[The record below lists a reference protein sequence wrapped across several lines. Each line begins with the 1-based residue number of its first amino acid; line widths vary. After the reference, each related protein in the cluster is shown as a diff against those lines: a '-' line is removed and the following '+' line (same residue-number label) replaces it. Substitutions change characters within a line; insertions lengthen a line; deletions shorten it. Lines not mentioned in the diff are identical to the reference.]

1 MKKLIFVLVAV
12 LGMSSTTFAQTNEK
26 EMKKAV
32 KAAQRIVKDAKDEM
46 ERADI
51 PDKRHAKQLIDQA
64 MQNDLLQNWDQMWLE
79 AAIVYREFYN
89 QENVKSYNGRY
100 DTVTMYNYL
109 TDWFKYTLK
118 ADSLEQIPNSK
129 GKTSKE
135 AREDLIPDVYKNMGG
150 LINGGI
156 FYFNHREDYAKA
168 YELFDTY
175 FTMAKHDA
183 IKDLAEADEYF
194 QNSKVNL
201 SYFPGLAAF
210 YQDKWADALKYFQI
224 AKDDEEYGEMATVYL
239 CECYGGLRDS
249 AQWLQ
254 SLKDG
259 LVKYPTKD
267 YFYSQLLNYYNLKN
281 DMGELEKFVQSMIE
295 IDPEKAYNYYVLGYI
310 AQQSKDYAK
319 AIEQYQV
326 AIDKDE
332 TLADAYN
339 NLGLCIMSQA
349 TEFMDSKS
357 KLNYRSAE
365 YKKALAEEKEY
376 YKKALPYYEK
386 LKTLEPDAVAKWGL
400 GLYTIYYKLDMEKEM
415 NQVEKQLKSKG
426 LI

>member
-1 MKKLIFVLVAV
+1 
-12 LGMSSTTFAQTNEK
+12 
-26 EMKKAV
+26 
-32 KAAQRIVKDAKDEM
+32 
-46 ERADI
+46 
-51 PDKRHAKQLIDQA
+51 
-64 MQNDLLQNWDQMWLE
+64 
-79 AAIVYREFYN
+79 
-89 QENVKSYNGRY
+89 
-100 DTVTMYNYL
+100 
-109 TDWFKYTLK
+109 
-118 ADSLEQIPNSK
+118 
-129 GKTSKE
+129 
-135 AREDLIPDVYKNMGG
+135 
-150 LINGGI
+150 
-156 FYFNHREDYAKA
+156 
-168 YELFDTY
+168 
-175 FTMAKHDA
+175 
-183 IKDLAEADEYF
+183 
-194 QNSKVNL
+194 
-201 SYFPGLAAF
+201 
-210 YQDKWADALKYFQI
+210 
-224 AKDDEEYGEMATVYL
+224 MATVYL

-415 NQVEKQLKSKG
+415 NQVEKQLKSKRG
-426 LI
+426 SSERKCAKRGSSERE